1 VVDVSYPAG
10 TATIGDVD
18 LQIEGEHALVLGPAL
33 AERRLVIIEVGVDDP
48 PAAALRLGLA
58 VLLRRSV
65 PGDRQ
70 SSSFLSSNL
79 EMRRYMAARR
89 VFLEAVWERRTNE
102 SRRAPLLHLRDIGP
116 TSPDRASYG
125 LGEGEEQA

>member
-1 VVDVSYPAG
+1 ML
-10 TATIGDVD
+10 I
-18 LQIEGEHALVLGPAL
+18 LGPAL